1 MVIEQQCENCI
12 KKGKNIY
19 CNNCIKVAEYFEVF
33 KYSIDNNN
41 SNSRFGKSGKPT
53 DRIKAYTWHDA
64 IEYIKCNY
72 FEKKS
77 KENLNINCEK
87 DFAYLEEIDNNE
99 NLGYSICLYKE
110 VGVKSSS
117 LLRDEDFCDLTV
129 DNTSSS
135 VDNSGATSKLY
146 PEEAQQQTVSPDYF

>member
-1 MVIEQQCENCI
+1 
-12 KKGKNIY
+12 
-19 CNNCIKVAEYFEVF
+19 
-33 KYSIDNNN
+33 
-41 SNSRFGKSGKPT
+41 
-53 DRIKAYTWHDA
+53 
-64 IEYIKCNY
+64 
-72 FEKKS
+72 
-77 KENLNINCEK
+77 
-87 DFAYLEEIDNNE
+87 
-99 NLGYSICLYKE
+99 LYKE